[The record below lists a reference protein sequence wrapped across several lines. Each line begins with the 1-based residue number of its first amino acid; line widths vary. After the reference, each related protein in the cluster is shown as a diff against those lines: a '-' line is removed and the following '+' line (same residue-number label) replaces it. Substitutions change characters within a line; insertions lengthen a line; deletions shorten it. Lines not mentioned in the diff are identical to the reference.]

1 MSNTFNNTIPAM
13 AVRDKNDLIGK
24 MRRSIGDLV
33 EDDNPCWTPKLNDNC
48 FPRAFEAMEV
58 MSDNLEA
65 QVMDAFQ
72 DIE

>member
-1 MSNTFNNTIPAM
+1 M

-33 EDDNPCWTPKLNDNC
+33 EDDKPHTWTQLNYDC
-48 FPRAFEAMEV
+48 FPGAFEAMGV